1 MSPAFSHP
9 ILRAVALAAALAAL
23 ALMAGPVAS
32 SEAGGGCGKSGIAST
47 RSDRAPLPGV
57 RAVVRCLINDAR
69 SAGSLRLNDALS
81 EAAQRHSRHM
91 NRKRCFA
98 HQCPGEPDS
107 GARIRAAGYMR
118 GASSYR
124 VGEVI
129 ALNRDRASPREV
141 VRQWKNSAGH
151 RAQILSGGYEHIG
164 VGMVARRG
172 RAFYT
177 VTLGAKSG

>member
-1 MSPAFSHP
+1 MSPSLSNP
-9 ILRAVALAAALAAL
+9 ILRAAALAVALSAL
-23 ALMAGPVAS
+23 ALTTGSVAT
-32 SEAGGGCGKSGIAST
+32 SEARGGCGKSGVASA
-47 RSDRAPLPGV
+47 RSDRAALPDV
-57 RAVVRCLINDAR
+57 RVVVKCLINDAR
-69 SAGSLRLNDALS
+69 SASSLRLNGALS
-81 EAAQRHSRHM
+81 EAAQRHSRQM

-98 HQCPGEPDS
+98 HQCSGEPSTD
-107 GARIRAAGYMR
+107 ARIRAAGYMR

-129 ALNRDRASPREV
+129 ALNRDRASPREI

-151 RAQILSGGYEHIG
+151 RVQILSGGYEHIG